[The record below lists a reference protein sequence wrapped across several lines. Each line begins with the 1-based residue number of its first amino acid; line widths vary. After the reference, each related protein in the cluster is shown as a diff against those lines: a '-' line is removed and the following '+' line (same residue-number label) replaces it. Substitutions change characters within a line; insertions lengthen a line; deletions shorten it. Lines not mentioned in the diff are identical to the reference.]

1 MTAMVQQR
9 LHITFLMVFKV
20 ITVLTLHGQQF
31 TGDTCYAYLPN
42 SPEGEECRLYIRTTE
57 GI

>member
-20 ITVLTLHGQQF
+20 ITILTLHGQQF
-31 TGDTCYAYLPN
+31 TGDTRYAYLPN
-42 SPEGEECRLYIRTTE
+42 SPEGEEC
-57 GI
+57 